1 MELTV
6 STIKPDSIIVASQDQ
21 VSGEL
26 TDGETVVLNLKDGVY
41 YGLDSV
47 GSEILKLIQEPK
59 TVQAVRDILL
69 QHYDVEPEVCERDL
83 VALLTEMADKDLIR
97 VT

>member
-1 MELTV
+1 MELAV
-6 STIKPDSIIVASQDQ
+6 STIKPDSIVVASQDQ

-41 YGLDSV
+41 YGLDSI

-59 TVQAVRDILL
+59 TVQDVRDILL
-69 QHYDVEPEVCERDL
+69 QHYDVESEVCERDL
-83 VALLTEMADKDLIR
+83 VVLLTEMADKDLIR